1 MDSVGIVVPHD
12 MALDRELWR
21 WTPDDVTLLLT
32 RTPYSPLAVTTELVE
47 DLADPVMI
55 ARAATDLVAVEPLA
69 YGYGCTS
76 GSFIYGL
83 AGERAITEA
92 VTTATGRPT
101 VTTSGAMVA
110 AATELG
116 LRRVAVADPYERR
129 VSDAFVRFLAETGI
143 EVVNAEFL
151 GLTQEIWRVDP
162 DTVWRLLLA
171 ADRPDADGLLVA
183 CTNMAS
189 YDLISR
195 VEAVIGKP
203 VITANQATM
212 WGLLRLVGRQ
222 PVGPGQHLL
231 SAGHG
236 QRQAAEHGPGQGTGQ
251 APGHG
256 AVRGTGQGLV
266 GSVS

>member
-21 WTPDDVTLLLT
+21 WAPDDVTLLLT

-47 DLADPVMI
+47 DLGDPVMI

-76 GSFIYGL
+76 GSFIYGV

-92 VTTATGRPT
+92 VTTATGRPA

-110 AATELG
+110 AAAELG
-116 LRRVAVADPYERR
+116 LRRVAVADPYEQRL
-129 VSDAFVRFLAETGI
+129 SDAFVRYLAETGT
-143 EVVNAEFL
+143 EVVGEECL
-151 GLTQEIWRVDP
+151 GLTHEIWRVDP

-183 CTNMAS
+183 CTNMPS
-189 YDLISR
+189 YDLLSR

-212 WGLLRLVGRQ
+212 WALLRLVGRQ
-222 PVGPGQHLL
+222 PVGPGQRLV
-231 SAGHG
+231 SATAGP
-236 QRQAAEHGPGQGTGQ
+236 RQAAEQGAGPVTGRVT
-251 APGHG
+251 GRG
-256 AVRGTGQGLV
+256 AGPGLV

>member
-21 WTPDDVTLLLT
+21 WTPDDVTLLMT

-47 DLADPVMI
+47 DLGDPEMI

-69 YGYGCTS
+69 YAYGCTS
-76 GSFIYGL
+76 GSFIYGV

-92 VTTATGRPT
+92 VTIATGRPA

-110 AATELG
+110 AVAELG
-116 LRRVAVADPYERR
+116 LTRVAVADPYDRH
-129 VSDAFVRFLAETGI
+129 VSEAFVRYLGESGVA
-143 EVVNAEFL
+143 VVGAEFL
-151 GLTQEIWRVDP
+151 GLTHDIWRVGP
-162 DTVWRLLLA
+162 DTIWKLLLA
-171 ADRPDADGLLVA
+171 ADRPDAEGLVVA
-183 CTNMAS
+183 CTNMAT
-189 YDLISR
+189 YDLITR

-212 WGLLRLVGRQ
+212 WALLGLVGRK
-222 PVGPGQHLL
+222 PVGAGQRLL

-236 QRQAAEHGPGQGTGQ
+236 
-251 APGHG
+251 
-256 AVRGTGQGLV
+256 LV
-266 GSVS
+266 GSVC